1 MFVSHLSVF
10 FREMSVKFFGPFFDW
25 VVKTSLLVA
34 SPCPHPQ
41 LQYLHYSFFCSDYG
55 SLVGKEP
62 VCNDR
67 DLGLIHELARLPWRR
82 ESNPL
87 QYSCLVNPTDS
98 GAWWPTV
105 HGAIESLG
113 VTNASSTAT
122 ALFCTKQNSTPP
134 LGAERP
140 TELNTV
146 CLPTQ
151 ICNDCFMH
159 LF

>member
-10 FREMSVKFFGPFFDW
+10 FREKSVKFFGPFFDW
-25 VVKTSLLVA
+25 VVKTSSLVA

-62 VCNDR
+62 VCNVR